1 MNGTGIEEARKRFKV
16 LSQSMIDYV
25 KELQGQIKGAEKIY
39 VSYCPMADGSW
50 LQKMEGTRTHITV
63 HLC

>member
-25 KELQGQIKGAEKIY
+25 KELQGQIKDAEKIY
-39 VSYCPMADGSW
+39 VSYCHMADASW